1 MQKIIKAAGL
11 IAVFLIVSCVTV
23 NIYFPAAEVQKA
35 ADRIVD
41 DVRTKG
47 SDAVP
52 ETAPPAPSSRLD
64 VMSSLLFGTRQ
75 AYAQMNID
83 VSTPA
88 IRGIKES
95 IKGRFPQLKP
105 FYDRGAIGE
114 NNSGLLEAKDTTVLN
129 LQERGQISRLIDQE
143 NRDRSALYREIA
155 AANKLG
161 SESVPQ
167 IMKIF
172 ANSWRSKS
180 QSGWWVQDDNGVWS
194 KR

>member
-1 MQKIIKAAGL
+1 MQRIIKAASL

-35 ADRIVD
+35 ADKIVD

-47 SDAVP
+47 SEAVP
-52 ETAPPAPSSRLD
+52 ETPPPQAPSSRLD
-64 VMSSLLFGTRQ
+64 VMSSFLVGTSQ
-75 AYAQMNID
+75 AFAQMNID

-114 NNSGLLEAKDTTVLN
+114 NNSGLLEAKDTSILN
-129 LQERGQISRLIDQE
+129 LQERSQINRLIDQE

-161 SESVPQ
+161 SDSVPQ
-167 IMKIF
+167 IMKIV
-172 ANSWRSKS
+172 ANKKRAHH
-180 QSGWWVQDDNGVWS
+180 VQAA
-194 KR
+194 

>member
-1 MQKIIKAAGL
+1 
-11 IAVFLIVSCVTV
+11 
-23 NIYFPAAEVQKA
+23 
-35 ADRIVD
+35 
-41 DVRTKG
+41 
-47 SDAVP
+47 
-52 ETAPPAPSSRLD
+52 
-64 VMSSLLFGTRQ
+64 
-75 AYAQMNID
+75 
-83 VSTPA
+83 
-88 IRGIKES
+88 
-95 IKGRFPQLKP
+95 
-105 FYDRGAIGE
+105 
-114 NNSGLLEAKDTTVLN
+114 LN

>member
-1 MQKIIKAAGL
+1 MQRIIKAAGL